1 MAWTLRYASDVT
13 IVSAFIVISLSI
25 VTTMRLAKNYHWR
38 WRMHDEA
45 GTSKSTWVQQQ
56 MRWLYAGERLNRWV
70 GYVIGSCIVMY
81 GAVVTINCVSVP
93 MDIRMLAGVAALIVL
108 TSIVVHRAGR
118 ETGWLERAALYTSA
132 LIAVYLDRTGVLD
145 PAIQLFIEVCLF
157 ILLIAGIVIRML
169 LKTDRR
175 FRVTPLD
182 VLVLIAA
189 IALPNLPG
197 SLLSGYAI
205 GTVIWKSL
213 VLFYAIENLSVSSGV
228 QWRLLAS
235 GTLMFLSAVALRSAI

>member
-1 MAWTLRYASDVT
+1 
-13 IVSAFIVISLSI
+13 
-25 VTTMRLAKNYHWR
+25 MRIFWR
-38 WRMHDEA
+38 
-45 GTSKSTWVQQQ
+45 
-56 MRWLYAGERLNRWV
+56 
-70 GYVIGSCIVMY
+70 
-81 GAVVTINCVSVP
+81 
-93 MDIRMLAGVAALIVL
+93 
-108 TSIVVHRAGR
+108 IVV
-118 ETGWLERAALYTSA
+118 
-132 LIAVYLDRTGVLD
+132 
-145 PAIQLFIEVCLF
+145 
-157 ILLIAGIVIRML
+157 
-169 LKTDRR
+169 
-175 FRVTPLD
+175 